1 MLHLFQDVFVLN
13 SWIKSSVGCAWQ
25 CHQGLQPLC
34 VLRPE
39 GASCGISAKMCKAR
53 YWSYAVRPSFSWLT
67 SLRQALGCRVYTPN
81 KRQQHG
87 TPWCHLDLD
96 AVDPFDLLAFWD
108 MPHWRLLSVAS
119 ENNRCAPWT
128 PPVGSWDFDITGWM
142 HSLALQWFGLNTL
155 TPCRYWEVLPNGLL
169 WRLYR
174 LTPTVVYIERIR

>member
-39 GASCGISAKMCKAR
+39 GTSCGISAKMCKAR

-96 AVDPFDLLAFWD
+96 AVDPFGLLGHAT
-108 MPHWRLLSVAS
+108 LA
-119 ENNRCAPWT
+119 APECSI
-128 PPVGSWDFDITGWM
+128 GKQSM
-142 HSLALQWFGLNTL
+142 HTMDAPSGIMRFRHHGLNAQPRPLMVWAEHLNTL
-155 TPCRYWEVLPNGLL
+155 
-169 WRLYR
+169 
-174 LTPTVVYIERIR
+174 